1 MSQELKRKVER
12 VKDFQERRY
21 NSLTD
26 NFYLVK
32 AAVRYFA
39 VKNGLSFTTQKVSES
54 FPLSIP
60 AAGAS
65 LTILEELDVIESR
78 TESGSPDR
86 YMPQKV
92 DMEKMEELEKVLVE
106 NFEIDEFY

>member
-1 MSQELKRKVER
+1 MSEELKKNIED
-12 VKDFQERRY
+12 VKDFQKRKY

-32 AAVRYFA
+32 AAIRYFA
-39 VKNGLSFTTQKVSES
+39 VKNGLSFTTQKISES

-65 LTILEELDVIESR
+65 LTVLEELEVIESR
-78 TESGSPDR
+78 TDSGSPNR

-92 DMEKMEELEKVLVE
+92 DMERLEEVEKILLE
-106 NFEIDEFY
+106 NYEIEEF

>member
-1 MSQELKRKVER
+1 MSEDLKRKIEE

-26 NFYLVK
+26 NFYLIK

-39 VKNGLSFTTQKVSES
+39 VKNGLSFTTQKISES

-65 LTILEELDVIESR
+65 LTVLEELDVVESR

-92 DMEKMEELEKVLVE
+92 DMKRMEELEEILLE
-106 NFEIDEFY
+106 NYEIEEF